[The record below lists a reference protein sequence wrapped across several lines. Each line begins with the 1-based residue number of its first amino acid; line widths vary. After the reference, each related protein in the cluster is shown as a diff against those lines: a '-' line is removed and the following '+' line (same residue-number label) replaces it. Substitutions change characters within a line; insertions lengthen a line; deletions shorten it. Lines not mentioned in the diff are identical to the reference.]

1 MHKWGIPQSQFREA
15 VAVRNNPELAFQMML
30 PQQSRRL
37 EYLNYQAS
45 FFTNQIYKEA
55 RRVIMLDYT
64 MARESFVDLG
74 EQLVHHNIQMHN
86 GWVRFIKYY
95 SNLNNARKEQ
105 DDNYMQFQGI
115 GEEVA
120 EPDSRGMFVSTL
132 KDHEPTFKDK
142 PVRVEFDRD
151 RSQSMAL
158 PPTQPVEQKASSQE
172 DQERK
177 ELRALDATLSKAEE
191 PNAELLSGDAQD
203 GQAE

>member
-1 MHKWGIPQSQFREA
+1 
-15 VAVRNNPELAFQMML
+15 
-30 PQQSRRL
+30 
-37 EYLNYQAS
+37 
-45 FFTNQIYKEA
+45 
-55 RRVIMLDYT
+55 
-64 MARESFVDLG
+64 
-74 EQLVHHNIQMHN
+74 
-86 GWVRFIKYY
+86 
-95 SNLNNARKEQ
+95 
-105 DDNYMQFQGI
+105 
-115 GEEVA
+115 
-120 EPDSRGMFVSTL
+120 MFVSTL

-177 ELRALDATLSKAEE
+177 ELRALDTTLSKAEE